1 MKRKYDEIDAPPNL
15 KRKRQ
20 IQQEPIRIYKKPK
33 KDPMIRLFALVKGYL
48 ARKLHTYRMYPF
60 YN

>member
-1 MKRKYDEIDAPPNL
+1 M
-15 KRKRQ
+15 
-20 IQQEPIRIYKKPK
+20 YKKPK